1 MQITTINN
9 GALTI
14 NKPSLN
20 PFNIAKT
27 LKSQTFKLS
36 ENATL
41 DISNEAR
48 QMFQAI
54 QKENP
59 SQLRQNN
66 FTEIRQSVPP
76 AENFTLSHGTMLSH
90 LSNERIE
97 WSVDS
102 DSVSFGR
109 LTEQQRQRYGISEAA
124 DHFLFLT
131 QQTHDIYAQLQH
143 YSLDNI
149 PMAEMGA
156 QLMSV
161 LGEFGSRYDVQNM
174 TNLANKYSE
183 MRQSLEEQFTGEE
196 LEIQISNLDRA
207 FELTSDYYSGFRAMQ
222 TQLSM
227 RREMV
232 QMFYHNQA
240 VADGRVG
247 NFNMGKIEISEE
259 KINDMLQL
267 IDKISNGMR
276 ESLNHFTNIV
286 KDFVMQ
292 NGLVSSEEQQL
303 SLLDHL
309 QNAEPNEKGFTFNF
323 MNDIYAAMNADNRF
337 ATDTMFDRINQLF

>member
-14 NKPSLN
+14 NKPSSN
-20 PFNIAKT
+20 PFNLAKT
-27 LKSQTFKLS
+27 LKSQTFTLS

-59 SQLRQNN
+59 NQLKQKE
-66 FTEIRQSVPP
+66 FTEVIPP
-76 AENFTLSHGTMLSH
+76 ENDYFTRSKNTMLSH
-90 LSNERIE
+90 LSNARMDELSKAD
-97 WSVDS
+97 WA
-102 DSVSFGR
+102 SFWLG
-109 LTEQQRQRYGISEAA
+109 EQDQQKFGISAEAA
-124 DHFLFLT
+124 HFLNRT
-131 QQTHDIYAQLQH
+131 QTTKVTDIDKQIQH
-143 YSLDNI
+143 FSIDNI
-149 PMAEMGA
+149 PMAELGA
-156 QLMSV
+156 QLMTV
-161 LGEFGSRYDVQNM
+161 LNYNNSDVQNM
-174 TNLANKYSE
+174 TDLANKYAE

-196 LEIQISNLDRA
+196 LETQISNLDRA
-207 FELTSDYYSGFRAMQ
+207 FDLTANLYAGDREMQ
-222 TQLSM
+222 TFM
-227 RREMV
+227 RMHFEMS

-267 IDKISNGMR
+267 IDKISNGIR

-303 SLLDHL
+303 SLLNHL
-309 QNAEPNEKGFTFNF
+309 QNAEPSENGFTFDF
-323 MNDIYAAMNADNRF
+323 MNSIDDAIGTRNIENLP
-337 ATDTMFDRINQLF
+337 TDTMFDRINQLF